1 MANIT
6 WKTTPAWGWGGG
18 AGPATYETVCAAMY
32 PYWED
37 YTKSFGITDLSS
49 GAGIYMKNVVSSSQ
63 GLFSGVMSIKGAVP
77 ASAWISLLDANLQP
91 KNATILTLVFPKA
104 KRRVSFFCETTYS
117 GGVYIMNI
125 GERWYDTVTNE
136 RVYDV
141 TSSGIGTIGAID
153 GPLHGEPGCLALNTQ
168 DATGA
173 VQYGFGVFNATA
185 EPNRTVL
192 SCYYINIEEYSI
204 WLQAHNPGFE
214 FGTWEVDTTS
224 PEAGE
229 ASKGGGYGGGTFA
242 LWDSDQIDEDPLPV
256 LDGISVGFVH
266 MYAPGVG
273 DLQDLG
279 SEIFPDFEFNS
290 VVDPTGND
298 VVNAILNAC
307 GAFVDIFNQI
317 PRMFEMFIN
326 SRLIDYVQD
335 CHIVPVVP
343 QTSGRAHI
351 KLGFRELDT
360 DAPEVTSE
368 YVRVDCGDL
377 NIREVYGQFLDYSPF
392 TRAKLFLPFVGFVP
406 IEPEYW
412 QNGTLNVTYK
422 FSVRDGSFMCN
433 VKSTPTRQH
442 GMNKSII
449 GQYSGTACI
458 HIPLTGLNYSSMIS
472 GVVGGVAATV
482 PAIASG
488 NPAAAAMAALNTAA
502 SAPEVQS
509 SNGFTGSSAF
519 LGQRTPFLIIERT
532 VQHYPQHFA
541 HDVGIPSKIT
551 TTLGSAK
558 GFVRVKDVDLSGS
571 NFRASEE
578 EKEEI
583 RKLLAEGIYV

>member
-6 WKTTPAWGWGGG
+6 WNSSPAWGWGGG
-18 AGPATYETVCAAMY
+18 AEPAIYENVCAAMY
-32 PYWED
+32 PYWSD
-37 YTKSFGITDLSS
+37 YSKTFQISDISN
-49 GAGIYMKNVVSSSQ
+49 AGIYMKSVATGSQ
-63 GLFSGVMSIKGAVP
+63 GLFGGVQTIKGAVP
-77 ASAWISLLDANLQP
+77 GSAWISLLDDILQP
-91 KNATILTLVFPKA
+91 KNATILTLVFPEA
-104 KRRVSFFCETTYS
+104 KRRISFFCETTYS
-117 GGVYIMNI
+117 GGVYSMSIS
-125 GERWYDTVTNE
+125 ERWYDTDTNE
-136 RVYDV
+136 RVYDI
-141 TSSGIGTIGAID
+141 IGTGMGITGAID
-153 GPLHGEPGCLALNTQ
+153 GPLHGQPGCLALNTE
-168 DATGA
+168 DATGT
-173 VQYGFGVFNATA
+173 VQYGFGVFNATQTS
-185 EPNRTVL
+185 PNRTYL
-192 SCYYINIEEYSI
+192 QCYYINIEEYSL

-214 FGTWEVDTTS
+214 FGTWEVATNS

-229 ASKGGGYGGGTFA
+229 ASKSGGYGGGTFA
-242 LWDSDQIDEDPLPV
+242 LWDSDQIDEDPLPT

-279 SEIFPDFEFNS
+279 SEIFPDFQFTS

-343 QTSGRAHI
+343 TISGRAHI
-351 KLGFRELDT
+351 KLGFRELTT
-360 DAPEVTSE
+360 DAPEVISE

-433 VKSTPTRQH
+433 VKSTPTRSK
-442 GMNKSII
+442 GMNKSVI

-472 GVVGGVAATV
+472 GVVGGVAAAV

-519 LGQRTPFLIIERT
+519 LGQRTPFLVIERT
-532 VQHYPQHFA
+532 VQHYPQNYS
-541 HDVGIPSKIT
+541 HDVGIPSRIT
-551 TTLGSAK
+551 TTLANGNVS
-558 GFVRVKDVDLSGS
+558 GYVRIKDIDISGLD
-571 NFRASEE
+571 ATEE

-583 RKLLAEGIYV
+583 RKLLASGIYV